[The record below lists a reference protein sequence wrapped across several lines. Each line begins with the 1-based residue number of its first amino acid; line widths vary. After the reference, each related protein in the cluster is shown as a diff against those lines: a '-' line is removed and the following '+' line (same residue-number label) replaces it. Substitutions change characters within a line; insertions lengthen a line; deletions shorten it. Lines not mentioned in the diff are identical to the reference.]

1 MLSKCKYNGNSL
13 ENFIYLF
20 RYVFLSDQSKPE
32 GIESDNK
39 IEETLKIDRSN
50 AINNAISYLRNR
62 RIYIDTEQE
71 SKIPRQ
77 IFDVFSKIILPAII
91 IEPCKGEVSQFNEI
105 SEIMEKAYLDAA
117 GLIYNH
123 FNDFS
128 TLPTIN
134 NIYQNDDCKTRKI
147 SIKISKYSDK
157 RLEILKELF
166 TLNVRYVRKRTASD
180 NESIKEN
187 SFKEQ
192 IEEALNDSGLVS
204 EKYPTNKPK
213 YSIKDYNVI
222 QQLYDWAEKLIL
234 EGKAYVDDQPAEVI
248 SAQRMTPTEP
258 GVNSPYRDRTPEE
271 NLDLFRRMKNGEFQ
285 AGEKV
290 LRAKI
295 DMASSNMLMRDPIM
309 YRIMHVA
316 HHRTGDKWC
325 IYPMYDFT
333 HGQSDY
339 LEGITHSICTLEF
352 EVHRP
357 LYNWF
362 LDQLI
367 DTEYRPR
374 QIEFARRN
382 LSYTVMSKRRLL
394 ELVQKG
400 IVAGWDDPRM
410 PTITGLRRAGYTPE
424 SIRNFAEKVGVAR
437 REIVVDM
444 ALLEFCVREHLNKIA
459 PRVMAVL
466 DPVRV
471 VIDNYPEG
479 QTETVEIENN
489 PEDETAGT
497 RMVPFSR
504 ELYIERD
511 DFMENAPKKF
521 FRMTLGNEVRLKGAY
536 IVKCESVE
544 KDAEGNITTIHC
556 TYDVDTR
563 SGTGSASNRK
573 VKGTLH
579 WVSAPDAIEAEVRL
593 YDRLFKD
600 PDPAGHK
607 DVDFKEF
614 LNENSLKVLTGCK
627 LEPSL
632 KEAKEGDRFQF
643 QRLGYFCVD
652 KDSKPGALVFNRT
665 VGLKDTWA
673 KQNN

>member
-1 MLSKCKYNGNSL
+1 MLFRIKNIKNIDAGSSKNKGEYRIMQRYEELGNLLQTIFGRRTIRTFGKGNKMGSDMLSKCKYNGNSL

-222 QQLYDWAEKLIL
+222 QQLYDWEYFYNPDYSKISFS
-234 EGKAYVDDQPAEVI
+234 EGFD
-248 SAQRMTPTEP
+248 
-258 GVNSPYRDRTPEE
+258 NSIEE
-271 NLDLFRRMKNGEFQ
+271 Q
-285 AGEKV
+285 Y
-290 LRAKI
+290 
-295 DMASSNMLMRDPIM
+295 S
-309 YRIMHVA
+309 RI
-316 HHRTGDKWC
+316 
-325 IYPMYDFT
+325 I
-333 HGQSDY
+333 
-339 LEGITHSICTLEF
+339 
-352 EVHRP
+352 
-357 LYNWF
+357 
-362 LDQLI
+362 
-367 DTEYRPR
+367 
-374 QIEFARRN
+374 
-382 LSYTVMSKRRLL
+382 
-394 ELVQKG
+394 
-400 IVAGWDDPRM
+400 
-410 PTITGLRRAGYTPE
+410 
-424 SIRNFAEKVGVAR
+424 
-437 REIVVDM
+437 
-444 ALLEFCVREHLNKIA
+444 
-459 PRVMAVL
+459 
-466 DPVRV
+466 
-471 VIDNYPEG
+471 
-479 QTETVEIENN
+479 
-489 PEDETAGT
+489 
-497 RMVPFSR
+497 
-504 ELYIERD
+504 
-511 DFMENAPKKF
+511 
-521 FRMTLGNEVRLKGAY
+521 
-536 IVKCESVE
+536 
-544 KDAEGNITTIHC
+544 
-556 TYDVDTR
+556 
-563 SGTGSASNRK
+563 
-573 VKGTLH
+573 
-579 WVSAPDAIEAEVRL
+579 
-593 YDRLFKD
+593 
-600 PDPAGHK
+600 
-607 DVDFKEF
+607 
-614 LNENSLKVLTGCK
+614 
-627 LEPSL
+627 
-632 KEAKEGDRFQF
+632 KEGDKKVDDEISVKIKPLFEDACECIEELTSAIIKINYGKGTKIDAENKKICKENMEDFLKKKCEKIIFDFGCLNMKIDKGINDRPGYEVYFLILQDLIIGLTSF
-643 QRLGYFCVD
+643 FKRNDQYLSELLSKFIDCDKFDEHIDKIKSAKKSKDLELLIEIGTNEYNSNEKFYKASGNAIEYFCYR
-652 KDSKPGALVFNRT
+652 KPEVMHNFKEALNKYYECLTNARKN
-665 VGLKDTWA
+665 LK
-673 KQNN
+673 KLKR